1 MAHRLQQNQKLLT
14 RTDSLQTQKSWQ
26 EPGSSAEA
34 QIFRPHRLL
43 QN

>member
-26 EPGSSAEA
+26 EPGSAAEA